1 MKAFRVKLF
10 GKYITTIPGF
20 NLTRHEDVPLPES
33 TAEPYHSEEEVQ
45 TVKFIPSQDLSDA
58 MMPITDDTVQCKLM
72 KQQEKYRLLSSYEKR
87 VNDRELF
94 DSSAAVSDDLVEG
107 YELIGT
113 NDQMVCLHST
123 KEEKDSSHMKN
134 KSDLVKTTDKSIQ
147 LKTSDKAKY
156 KWTFTASIQ
165 LMLKKEPVEEC
176 STPDAPLFCGDTAAT
191 LLCEDTAGALLCEDT
206 ADALLC
212 EDTAAIHNEMI
223 EEMDDLSQE
232 GVEIIPVLGSNDD
245 DDDDDEGKCV
255 TDLKPT
261 STIIERND
269 NVSMFYLNQDITYVS
284 TPPGS
289 FHDN

>member
-1 MKAFRVKLF
+1 MKAFRVRLF

-58 MMPITDDTVQCKLM
+58 IMPITDDTVQCKMM
-72 KQQEKYRLLSSYEKR
+72 KQQEKDQLLSNYEKR

-94 DSSAAVSDDLVEG
+94 DSAAAVGDELVEG

-113 NDQMVCLHST
+113 KDRLVCFHST

-176 STPDAPLFCGDTAAT
+176 STPDAPLLCGDTAAT
-191 LLCEDTAGALLCEDT
+191 LLCEDTADALIREDT
-206 ADALLC
+206 AGSLLC
-212 EDTAAIHNEMI
+212 EDTAAIRNEMI

-232 GVEIIPVLGSNDD
+232 GIEIVPVHGSNDD
-245 DDDDDEGKCV
+245 GKA
-255 TDLKPT
+255 DLQPT
-261 STIIERND
+261 STTIERND

>member
-1 MKAFRVKLF
+1 MKAFRVRLF

-33 TAEPYHSEEEVQ
+33 TAEPYHSEEEVH

-72 KQQEKYRLLSSYEKR
+72 KQQEKDQLLRKYEKR

-94 DSSAAVSDDLVEG
+94 DSAVAVGDDLVEG
-107 YELIGT
+107 YELIST
-113 NDQMVCLHST
+113 KNRLVCLHST

-147 LKTSDKAKY
+147 LRTSDKAKY

-176 STPDAPLFCGDTAAT
+176 RTPDAPLLCEDAAAT
-191 LLCEDTAGALLCEDT
+191 LLCDNAAGALLCEHT
-206 ADALLC
+206 ADALLG

-232 GVEIIPVLGSNDD
+232 GVEIVPVLGSNN
-245 DDDDDEGKCV
+245 DEGNGV
-255 TDLKPT
+255 IDLKPT

>member
-1 MKAFRVKLF
+1 MKAFRVRLF

-94 DSSAAVSDDLVEG
+94 DSSAAMSDDLVEG

-113 NDQMVCLHST
+113 NDRLVCLHST
-123 KEEKDSSHMKN
+123 KEEKDSSYMKN
-134 KSDLVKTTDKSIQ
+134 KSNLVKTNDKSIQ

-176 STPDAPLFCGDTAAT
+176 STPDAPLFYG
-191 LLCEDTAGALLCEDT
+191 DTAGALLCEDT

-232 GVEIIPVLGSNDD
+232 GVEIVPVLGSNDD
-245 DDDDDEGKCV
+245 DDDDDDDDDGKCV
-255 TDLKPT
+255 TELKPT
-261 STIIERND
+261 STTIERND
-269 NVSMFYLNQDITYVS
+269 NVSMFYFNQDMTCVS

-289 FHDN
+289 FHNN